1 MAGPS
6 SLLLLSPVGSPTDS
20 DSDAD
25 DDGLEFTAVDS
36 FHGVQSQDGSRYSV
50 DLSALIHHGTTRIF
64 RGTLSAD
71 GIPYT
76 EVVCKV
82 GTGPRLVERIRH
94 EARLYRT
101 KLAPLQGRFV
111 PRCFGLFEGVVEGV
125 ETSCLVLSY
134 EGEPT
139 QHSLH
144 TTGIDFRYVLGTFL
158 LHRVSSTPWGASV
171 GRRKAVS
178 ALQALHKVGVAH
190 GDFNERSIVLR
201 PTSCPVLVGFG
212 GAVEHCCNLR
222 HPSSSTSPSRNA
234 TTSRATSCTGR
245 VSCLPSGFPV
255 CAFILSSAYETSWQ
269 SLPLLPPVATVEFLN
284 CHVPIRCA
292 LEGCDSLMA
301 CAPKGTD
308 PDLARMHAEM
318 TREDLLEWIEE
329 RELYD
334 GQPLPIKL
342 KD

>member
-144 TTGIDFRYVLGTFL
+144 TTGIDFR
-158 LHRVSSTPWGASV
+158 
-171 GRRKAVS
+171 RKAVS

-212 GAVEHCCNLR
+212 GAVEHCCNLGHPIKFYEPQPQCDDVACDELYWACVMSAVWLPGVCFHSLLR
-222 HPSSSTSPSRNA
+222 VRDFMAVPASPSSRSHR
-234 TTSRATSCTGR
+234 G
-245 VSCLPSGFPV
+245 VLELPCPHPL
-255 CAFILSSAYETSWQ
+255 CARGL
-269 SLPLLPPVATVEFLN
+269 
-284 CHVPIRCA
+284 
-292 LEGCDSLMA
+292 
-301 CAPKGTD
+301 
-308 PDLARMHAEM
+308 
-318 TREDLLEWIEE
+318 
-329 RELYD
+329 
-334 GQPLPIKL
+334 
-342 KD
+342 